1 MLFVTCGYS
10 CEAYVLTEPNAG
22 RSSLTQG
29 ELTHFQDFG
38 TTFLGSMQPPVH
50 PESILK
56 EKIERKK
63 KRLSITLSHTTSG
76 RLLLLASSVI
86 IGSVYSSKNKTIILS
101 SYS

>member
-22 RSSLTQG
+22 RSSLTRG

-56 EKIERKK
+56 EKIEIKK
-63 KRLSITLSHTTSG
+63 KRLSITLVTPLLTGLSFW
-76 RLLLLASSVI
+76 LVQLLLAVFTLQ
-86 IGSVYSSKNKTIILS
+86 KTKPS
-101 SYS
+101 F

>member
-22 RSSLTQG
+22 RSSLTRG
-29 ELTHFQDFG
+29 ELTHFHDFG

-50 PESILK
+50 PEYS
-56 EKIERKK
+56 ERKNRKKK
-63 KRLSITLSHTTSG
+63 KRLSIKLSHTTSG

-86 IGSVYSSKNKTIILS
+86 IGSVYSSKNKTVILS

>member
-22 RSSLTQG
+22 RSSLTRG
-29 ELTHFQDFG
+29 ELTHFHDFG

-56 EKIERKK
+56 EKIEK
-63 KRLSITLSHTTSG
+63 KRLSIKLSHTTSD
-76 RLLLLASSVI
+76 RLVLLASSVI
-86 IGSVYSSKNKTIILS
+86 IGSVYSSKNKTVILS

>member
-22 RSSLTQG
+22 RSSLTLG

-63 KRLSITLSHTTSG
+63 KG
-76 RLLLLASSVI
+76 FQ
-86 IGSVYSSKNKTIILS
+86 
-101 SYS
+101 

>member
-22 RSSLTQG
+22 RSSLTRG

-56 EKIERKK
+56 EKIELLAD
-63 KRLSITLSHTTSG
+63 LSFWLVQ
-76 RLLLLASSVI
+76 LLLAVFTLQ
-86 IGSVYSSKNKTIILS
+86 KTKPS
-101 SYS
+101 F

>member
-22 RSSLTQG
+22 RSSLTRG
-29 ELTHFQDFG
+29 ELTHFHDFG

-56 EKIERKK
+56 EKIEK
-63 KRLSITLSHTTSG
+63 KRLSIKLSHTTSD
-76 RLLLLASSVI
+76 RLVLLASSVI
-86 IGSVYSSKNKTIILS
+86 IGSVYSSKNKNIILS

>member
-22 RSSLTQG
+22 RSSLTRG

-63 KRLSITLSHTTSG
+63 KAFNTTKSHHFWQTSPFG
-76 RLLLLASSVI
+76 
-86 IGSVYSSKNKTIILS
+86 
-101 SYS
+101 

>member
-22 RSSLTQG
+22 RSSLTRG

-50 PESILK
+50 PESIVK

-63 KRLSITLSHTTSG
+63 KRLSITLVTPLLTDFSFW
-76 RLLLLASSVI
+76 LVQLLLAVFTLQKITKPSF
-86 IGSVYSSKNKTIILS
+86 
-101 SYS
+101 

>member
-22 RSSLTQG
+22 RSSLTRG

-56 EKIERKK
+56 EKKKEK
-63 KRLSITLSHTTSG
+63 KRLSITKKSLGTNACFEI
-76 RLLLLASSVI
+76 LLYTKVI
-86 IGSVYSSKNKTIILS
+86 KKQTNKQKNNFKC
-101 SYS
+101 

>member
-22 RSSLTQG
+22 RSSLTRG
-29 ELTHFQDFG
+29 ELTHFHHFG

-56 EKIERKK
+56 EKKKEKK
-63 KRLSITLSHTTSG
+63 KAFNNISHTTSD

-86 IGSVYSSKNKTIILS
+86 VGSV
-101 SYS
+101 

>member
-22 RSSLTQG
+22 RSSLTRG

-56 EKIERKK
+56 EKKKEK
-63 KRLSITLSHTTSG
+63 KRFSIKLSHTTSG

>member
-22 RSSLTQG
+22 RSSLTRG

-56 EKIERKK
+56 EKKK
-63 KRLSITLSHTTSG
+63 KRLSIKLSHTTSG

>member
-1 MLFVTCGYS
+1 M
-10 CEAYVLTEPNAG
+10 LTEPNAG
-22 RSSLTQG
+22 RSSLTRG

-38 TTFLGSMQPPVH
+38 TTFLGSMPPPVH

-56 EKIERKK
+56 EKIEK
-63 KRLSITLSHTTSG
+63 KRLSVTLSHTTSG

-86 IGSVYSSKNKTIILS
+86 IGSVYSSNNKTIILS

>member
-22 RSSLTQG
+22 RSSLTRG

-63 KRLSITLSHTTSG
+63 KRLSITLVTPLLADFSFWLVQ
-76 RLLLLASSVI
+76 LLLEVFTLQ
-86 IGSVYSSKNKTIILS
+86 KTKPS
-101 SYS
+101 F

>member
-22 RSSLTQG
+22 RSSLTWV
-29 ELTHFQDFG
+29 ELTHFHDFG

-56 EKIERKK
+56 EKKKEKK
-63 KRLSITLSHTTSG
+63 KKAFKKTKSHHFWQTSPFG
-76 RLLLLASSVI
+76 
-86 IGSVYSSKNKTIILS
+86 
-101 SYS
+101 

>member
-22 RSSLTQG
+22 RSSLTRG
-29 ELTHFQDFG
+29 ELTHFHDFG

-50 PESILK
+50 PESIVK
-56 EKIERKK
+56 EKKKEK

-86 IGSVYSSKNKTIILS
+86 IGSVYSSKNKTVILS